1 MWCPPL
7 RGEKMKGNI
16 RSWKREAKQVLKG
29 KYSKAIWAIIAVN
42 ILSMLGSN
50 LVVSLFTGDTL
61 IEQILTKVVSFTV
74 SLILCVFT
82 AGLSYMYLNMSR
94 EKAYSYRDLLYFFKN
109 HPDRVIIAGFVMEII
124 NEISFIPYYY
134 EVYTRDFG
142 IITTMEESIEYIEMV
157 TVTTTLAM
165 ILNLLFTLPLMQVYY
180 LQADNLELGGIEAL
194 KESARLMKGHKFK
207 YILLELS
214 FLPWIILAAIMMS
227 AGILGVA
234 FGISI
239 LTLLTVGS
247 TIIIF
252 WLMPYMK
259 MTEVFFYRALIDDE
273 DNYVH
278 RENAPTK
285 EEEIVSWSEWRKDDT
300 FTEEPSEQNG
310 DDHTEV

>member
-1 MWCPPL
+1 M
-7 RGEKMKGNI
+7 RGNI

-42 ILSMLGSN
+42 VLSMLGSN

-94 EKAYSYRDLLYFFKN
+94 EKSYSYRDLLYFFKN
-109 HPDRVIIAGFVMEII
+109 HPDRVIVAGFIMEII
-124 NEISFIPYYY
+124 SEISFIPYYY
-134 EVYTRDFG
+134 EVYTSDFG
-142 IITTMEESIEYIEMV
+142 IITTIEEAIEYIEMV
-157 TVTTTLAM
+157 TATTMVAM

-180 LQADNLELGGIEAL
+180 LQADDLELGGIEAL
-194 KESARLMKGHKFK
+194 KQSARLMKGHKCK
-207 YILLELS
+207 YILMELS
-214 FLPWIILAAIMMS
+214 FLPWIILAALIMS
-227 AGILGVA
+227 AGIIGVA

-247 TIIIF
+247 TIIFF

-259 MTEVFFYRALIDDE
+259 MTEVFFYRDLIE
-273 DNYVH
+273 DYDNDAH

-285 EEEIVSWSEWRKDDT
+285 EEQIISWSEWR
-300 FTEEPSEQNG
+300 N
-310 DDHTEV
+310 DDHHTEDQNQ